1 MQAVV
6 DTNVWVSAFLTP
18 GGAPAKLL
26 QAVYSG
32 GLVPVFSAEIER
44 EYRAVLAR
52 PKFNID
58 RIVLA
63 DFLEQLHAL
72 GHYVEAVPALKI
84 KLPDPTD
91 APFMALARHA
101 GCPVITG
108 NTRHFPAAARVVV
121 TSPGEWLTQISAV
134 SGE

>member
-18 GGAPAKLL
+18 GGPPAKLL
-26 QAVYSG
+26 EAMYSSR
-32 GLVPVFSAEIER
+32 LVPVFSTEIEL

-52 PKFNID
+52 SKFNID
-58 RIVLA
+58 RAVLA
-63 DFLEQLHAL
+63 DFLEQLHTL
-72 GHYVEAVPALKI
+72 GQYVEAVPALKI
-84 KLPDPTD
+84 ELPDPTD

-108 NTRHFPAAARVVV
+108 NTRHFPVTAGVVV
-121 TSPGEWLTQISAV
+121 MSPVECEWVAWRNTR
-134 SGE
+134 